1 MLGIDIVKISRL
13 QSLESKFGMRGLK
26 RFLNDEEIA
35 LCYRHKNCTQA
46 RAYNFSR
53 IAGFFAA
60 KEALSKA
67 LGCGISKELG
77 FLDMCINIDSK
88 GAPHIKLDNKAK
100 THFSQK
106 IPFNYIALSITHESD
121 FAIACVTLR

>member
-13 QSLESKFGMRGLK
+13 KSLESKFGLRGLK
-26 RFLNDEEIA
+26 RFLNDEEVA
-35 LCYRHKNCTQA
+35 LCLKSKGYGES
-46 RAYNFSR
+46 YNFSR

-67 LGCGISKELG
+67 LGCGICKELG
-77 FLDMCINIDSK
+77 FLDMCIRIDSK
-88 GAPHIKLDNKAK
+88 GAPHIKLSDKAN

-106 IPFNYIALSITHESD
+106 ILFNHIALSITHESE
-121 FAIACVTLR
+121 FAIACVALR

>member
-1 MLGIDIVKISRL
+1 MLGIDVVKISRL
-13 QSLESKFGMRGLK
+13 QSLESRFGVRGLK
-26 RFLNDEEIA
+26 KFLNDEEIA
-35 LCYRHKNCTQA
+35 LCLRREECMES
-46 RAYNFSR
+46 YNFSR

-88 GAPHIKLDNKAK
+88 GAPHIELNAKVK

-106 IPFNYIALSITHESD
+106 IQFSHIALSITHESD
-121 FAIACVTLR
+121 FAIACVALR

>member
-13 QSLESKFGMRGLK
+13 KNLESKFGLRGLK
-26 RFLNDEEIA
+26 RFLSDEEVA
-35 LCYRHKNCTQA
+35 LCLKHKDSVKS
-46 RAYNFSR
+46 YNFSR

-77 FLDMCINIDSK
+77 FLDMHIHIDSK
-88 GAPHIKLDNKAK
+88 GAPHITLSDRANA
-100 THFSQK
+100 HFSAK
-106 IPFNYIALSITHESD
+106 IVFSHIALSITHESKY
-121 FAIACVTLR
+121 AVACVALR